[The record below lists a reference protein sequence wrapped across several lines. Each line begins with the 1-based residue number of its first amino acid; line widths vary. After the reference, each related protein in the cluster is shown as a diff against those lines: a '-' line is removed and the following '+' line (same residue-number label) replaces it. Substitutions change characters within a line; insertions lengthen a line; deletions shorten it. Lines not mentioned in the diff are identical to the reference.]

1 MCDQFVGTWK
11 LLSSENFEDYMKEL
25 GENCYLELGFSG
37 QGRHA
42 DLELYS
48 LLAFSG
54 SAVYQEGFSPTVLNR
69 RSYIGNLVV

>member
-25 GENCYLELGFSG
+25 GENCYLELLYLG
-37 QGRHA
+37 QGRNA
-42 DLELYS
+42 AFELYS

-54 SAVYQEGFSPTVLNR
+54 YAVYRGGFSPTILIR
-69 RSYIGNLVV
+69 WS